1 MIEYWRNLRRQ
12 VFPSKTLARYVAKLF
27 IARFLVFLIGL
38 TGVLQVLDLMSTS
51 DALMAP
57 EGATFQSLVDYLALR
72 IPQLASQFTPF
83 AALLGAVATLA
94 TLNQHSEV
102 IVMKGAGLSAYHVIA
117 PTVLI
122 CMFIAAGHFMF
133 DDQVVVKAN
142 AKLDYWEKNEYALDL
157 KEPPTTANR
166 SWMLDGST
174 IIEIDSIIQSGRVLL
189 LDNVSLYERDSN
201 ANLQSLAK
209 AGFATYTDGAWTLFE
224 VTRFS
229 LPGFTT
235 IRTDSEPWSVSIP
248 AERFIALAIEPH
260 KVSYGTL
267 KRSIRDLSREG
278 YPTDV
283 LRSALYHK
291 IAGPLSTV
299 LMPLLGAIAA
309 FGLARGGQLFIRIVF
324 GMALGFAFF
333 VADNFMLAVS
343 EFGAIPPLL
352 SAWAPFIL
360 FMLLGLSVLFYTEE

>member
-1 MIEYWRNLRRQ
+1 
-12 VFPSKTLARYVAKLF
+12 LARYVAKLF
-27 IARFLVFLIGL
+27 IIRFLVFLLGL
-38 TGVLQVLDLMSTS
+38 VSVLQVLDLMSNS
-51 DALMAP
+51 EAIMAP
-57 EGATFQSLVDYLALR
+57 EGATFQSLLDYLALR
-72 IPQLASQFTPF
+72 IPQLISQFTPF

-117 PTVLI
+117 PTILI
-122 CMFIAAGHFMF
+122 CTFISIGHFF
-133 DDQVVVKAN
+133 FHETVVIKAN
-142 AKLDYWEKNEYALDL
+142 AKLDYWEKNDFALDL
-157 KEPPTTANR
+157 KDPPTTANR

-174 IIEIDSIIQSGRVLL
+174 IIEVDSIVQSGRVLL
-189 LDNVSLYERDSN
+189 LDNVSLYERDAN

-209 AGFATYTDGAWTLFE
+209 ARFATYTDGVWTLFE

-235 IRTDSEPWSVSIP
+235 VRSDSEPWSVSIP
-248 AERFIALAIEPH
+248 AERFIALAIEPQ
-260 KVSYGTL
+260 KVNYTTL

-291 IAGPLSTV
+291 IAGPLATI
-299 LMPLLGAIAA
+299 LMPLLGAVAA
-309 FGLARGGQLFIRIVF
+309 FGLARGGQLFIRIIF

-333 VADNFMLAVS
+333 VADNFMLAVG

-360 FMLLGLSVLFYTEE
+360 FLLLGLSVLFYTEE